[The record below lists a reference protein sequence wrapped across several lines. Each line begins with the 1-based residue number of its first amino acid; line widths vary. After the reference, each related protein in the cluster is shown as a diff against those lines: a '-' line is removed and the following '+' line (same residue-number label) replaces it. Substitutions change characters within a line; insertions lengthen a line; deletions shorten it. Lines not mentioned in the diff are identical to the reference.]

1 MNKPSSRV
9 LAYGG
14 LLALPALLLAQTPAS
29 PEGAPVD
36 APSAEAAIAA
46 DSPPSGVA
54 AASPDAEVG
63 LTSFPSSEDSATAS
77 APTAAA
83 VSEVQP
89 KDTLSV
95 DFPDEDIRNI
105 LRNVADLFDLN
116 LVIPDALQG
125 RTSLKLRDVT
135 WRQIFV
141 STLEPVGFTFVEDGN
156 IIKVVSQASLAME
169 PVTTEVFI
177 INYAT
182 ASDVLSS
189 LAPLIDPAAGGKSVV
204 DSRSNAL
211 VITERPSQISKM
223 RPIIDKLDKATA
235 QVMIESKFI
244 EVSNRDLKNVGVQWA
259 SLAGYT
265 AGVGELSHG
274 YKGETKQSN
283 NTGSNSTTG
292 STNSQTNTGT
302 VTLPANTFVGTNVS
316 TTNDTSA
323 LTSLANIARGRTN
336 DRVSTAVFSADSF
349 EVVLAAL
356 QTLNDTK
363 LISNPTIVTLNNT
376 RAEIVVGDKYP
387 IATPEFNPE
396 SGGFTYDIT
405 TQDIGVILRVTP
417 QVNAQGFI
425 KLTVAPEVSSLNGS
439 VTIPGGA
446 EYPIVARRTATTQ
459 VSLRD
464 GYTMG
469 IGGLVEQ
476 STGKTQSKV
485 PVLGNLPAVGRLF
498 RSDGKNDSGRNMLI
512 FITARSISPD
522 GAPVEQVF
530 DSRTVRQMGMQESDL
545 PGYRDGSSP
554 FIVPPPP
561 PEPKSKGKVK
571 KSPAQL

>member
-1 MNKPSSRV
+1 MNKSSCRV

-14 LLALPALLLAQTPAS
+14 LLALPALLLAQNPAS
-29 PEGAPVD
+29 QEEVP
-36 APSAEAAIAA
+36 A
-46 DSPPSGVA
+46 DSVSV
-54 AASPDAEVG
+54 DAEVTMDPASDPQPTPG
-63 LTSFPSSEDSATAS
+63 DDTTTALSTSTPAPSSGSITLGTTAPA
-77 APTAAA
+77 APAA
-83 VSEVQP
+83 VIAETQP

-105 LRNVADLFDLN
+105 LRNVADLFELN
-116 LVIPDALQG
+116 IVIPDTLQG

-135 WRQIFV
+135 WRQIFQF
-141 STLEPVGFTFVEDGN
+141 TLQPVGFTFVEDGN
-156 IIKVVSQASLAME
+156 IINVVSQASLAQE
-169 PVTTEVFI
+169 PVTTEVFV

-182 ASDVLSS
+182 AADILSS
-189 LAPLIDPAAGGKSVV
+189 LAPLIDAGAGGKSVV

-211 VITERPSQISKM
+211 IITERPSQLSKM

-244 EVSNRDLKNVGVQWA
+244 EVSNRDLKNVGVLWS
-259 SLAGYT
+259 SLAGY
-265 AGVGELSHG
+265 GVGVGNLSHS
-274 YKGETKQSN
+274 YAGETNKAVRSGSNATSGSNFNQSN
-283 NTGSNSTTG
+283 TD
-292 STNSQTNTGT
+292 T
-302 VTLPANTFVGTNVS
+302 VTLPANTFAGTNTTQSGNSS
-316 TTNDTSA
+316 TLNQLMDITRN
-323 LTSLANIARGRTN
+323 RTN
-336 DRVSTAVFSADSF
+336 DRASTAVFSADSF
-349 EVVLAAL
+349 DLVLSAL
-356 QTLNDTK
+356 QTMNDTR

-376 RAEIVVGDKYP
+376 EATILVGDKYP

-396 SGGFTYDIT
+396 SGQITYEIT
-405 TQDIGVILRVTP
+405 PQDIGVILKVTP

-425 KLTVAPEVSSLNGS
+425 KLTVEPEVSSLNGT

-446 EYPIVARRTATTQ
+446 EYPIVATRTAKTQ

-476 STGKTQSKV
+476 TTGKVETKV
-485 PVLGNLPAVGRLF
+485 PVLGNIPGLGRLF

-522 GAPVEQVF
+522 GAPVEQIF
-530 DSRTVRQMGMQESDL
+530 DSRVVRQMAMQESDL
-545 PGYRDGSSP
+545 PGYRDGSTP

-561 PEPKSKGKVK
+561 EEPKAKSKR
-571 KSPAQL
+571 